1 MTAITTG
8 TSTPLALARAI
19 NILRAE
25 HGGPDWDDSTRT
37 ICEDAMLLRINQ
49 HIADARDLRR
59 PMVPVSTKLEELLTL
74 FETYW
79 AIGNASQSLPGSR
92 IQPVTSPS
100 PTPQAPQAPQESA
113 P

>member
-19 NILRAE
+19 NILRFE
-25 HGGPDWDDSTRT
+25 NGGPDWDDSTRE
-37 ICEDAMLLRINQ
+37 ICEDALLLRINQ
-49 HIADARDLRR
+49 QLADARDLRT
-59 PMVPVSTKLEELLTL
+59 PISLEQILTL

-79 AIGNASQSLPGSR
+79 AIGNASLPVRLGSPASR
-92 IQPVTSPS
+92 IQPVSSPS
-100 PTPQAPQAPQESA
+100 PTPPAPPAPQESA

>member
-79 AIGNASQSLPGSR
+79 AIGNAAQSIR
-92 IQPVTSPS
+92 PVTSPS